1 LALNEKQ
8 IKHHLLKGLN
18 GMRRFTIAATKSVFS
33 LAMVLLFFS
42 LAVSDAPLTTGESL
56 PGLNL
61 PDQHG
66 DSHALSSGNTV
77 LFAPDKG
84 AGELAH
90 EVLNHTDKIEMAAKG
105 IVFISDISGMPR
117 LVARM
122 FALPAMREYPYLV
135 LVGYEK
141 EDTAMLPRQEGR
153 VTVLHIKAGKVSHIE
168 YANSPEVLAGI
179 IGIKIIPKTDS

>member
-1 LALNEKQ
+1 M
-8 IKHHLLKGLN
+8 IRMY
-18 GMRRFTIAATKSVFS
+18 GMRQFNIAVSKCAFS
-33 LAMVLLFFS
+33 LGVMLLFFS
-42 LAVSDAPLTTGESL
+42 LAVSAASLTTGESL

-66 DSHALSSGNTV
+66 ESHTLSNGNMV

-90 EVLNHTDKIEMAAKG
+90 EVLNHTDKVEMAAKG
-105 IVFISDISGMPR
+105 IVFISDISGMPT

-122 FALPAMREYPYLV
+122 FALPAMRQYPYLV
-135 LVGYEK
+135 LLGYEK
-141 EDTAMLPRQEGR
+141 EDTAMFPRQEGR

-168 YANSPEVLAGI
+168 YANSPESLAGI